1 MSLLSVDNLTL
12 QFDTDEGRI
21 TAVDDVSFSLEAGE
35 VLGLVGESGSG
46 KSVTAKALM
55 QLNPRNAV
63 YGEKSRIRLDIDG
76 KSTDV
81 LSLKS
86 GKELQVVRGG
96 AVSMIFQEPMASF
109 APAISIG
116 NQMVEQLVLHK
127 KISKREATEISIE
140 MLDRVGISDASKRF
154 SQYAFELSGGMRQR
168 AMIAM
173 ALSTRPRLLIADE
186 PTTAL
191 DVTIQAQ
198 VIDLMKDLIAEFGM
212 GIIFITHDLGVIAQT
227 ADKVAVMYLGKLV
240 EHGTVRDVIRRPAHP
255 YTRGLLNA
263 LPKLD
268 DLDTPLTPIPGDIPS
283 PLERPEGCVFHTRC
297 PMAQLRCQQSI
308 PKYTRFGDSHE
319 AACFVTAEE
328 TRYESAPD
336 TAHHA
341 MGDPVRNSTRDSAS
355 DSASDSAHDSTG
367 ASS

>member
-1 MSLLSVDNLTL
+1 MSLLSVKNLTL

-21 TAVDDVSFSLEAGE
+21 TAVDDVSFEVNAGE

-55 QLNPRNAV
+55 MLNPDNAV
-63 YGEKSRIRLDIDG
+63 YGDDSKITLTIDG
-76 KSTDV
+76 HSIDV
-81 LSLKS
+81 LTLKS
-86 GKELQVVRGG
+86 GKAMRVVRGG
-96 AVSMIFQEPMASF
+96 SVSMIFQEPMASF

-116 NQMVEQLVLHK
+116 AQMVEQLVLHK
-127 KISKREATEISIE
+127 NISKKEAKEISIS

-154 SQYAFELSGGMRQR
+154 EQYAFELSGGMRQR

-173 ALSTRPRLLIADE
+173 ALSTRPSLLIADE

-198 VIDLMKDLIAEFGM
+198 VIDLMKDLIKEFDM

-227 ADKVAVMYLGKLV
+227 ADRVAVMYLGKLV
-240 EHGTVRDVIRRPAHP
+240 EQGSVRDVIKKPAHP

-283 PLERPEGCVFHTRC
+283 PLERPPGCVFHTRC
-297 PMAQLRCQQSI
+297 SMAEARCKESV
-308 PKYTRFGDSHE
+308 PAYANFGDQHE
-319 AACFVTAEE
+319 AACFVTADQREP
-328 TRYESAPD
+328 RS
-336 TAHHA
+336 
-341 MGDPVRNSTRDSAS
+341 
-355 DSASDSAHDSTG
+355 
-367 ASS
+367 